1 MKLTE
6 SQLRKIIR
14 EELKAVRADQL
25 HLTEGDFVTSSAE
38 PDPASAA
45 PGAREAKTP
54 TAAELAEKDGYYY
67 PPAGKVTDLAMKM
80 AKARGLKIAD
90 PVSYT
95 HLTLPT
101 KRIV

>member
-38 PDPASAA
+38 PDPDFSCAW
-45 PGAREAKTP
+45 GARGKDANCSRK
-54 TAAELAEKDGYYY
+54 LAEKDS
-67 PPAGKVTDLAMKM
+67 AITIHQQ
-80 AKARGLKIAD
+80 AR
-90 PVSYT
+90 
-95 HLTLPT
+95 
-101 KRIV
+101 